1 MQGDSALG
9 RALALVRN
17 LRKRSPWNAAQTPNT
32 LRPYLVEEV
41 LELDH
46 AIASGDPLQLR
57 EEVGD
62 MLLHLAFQIVLA
74 EERSQFDAESVV
86 RALEQK
92 MQRRHSHLTGG
103 TASVP
108 ARRDSWERSK
118 RREVSN
124 GRSAFAGVPPHLP
137 PLLMALRLQER
148 ASGVGFD
155 WPDANGPEA
164 KVREEMAELQQLTPA
179 DPVERVAVEIG
190 DLLFAAVNLSRKL
203 GVDPNQALELAN
215 AKFRYRFEEVERM
228 ARDRGV
234 EIGDAT
240 LDELDTLWEE
250 VKQTGGDARGR

>member
-9 RALALVRN
+9 RALALVRE
-17 LRKRSPWNAAQTPNT
+17 LRKRSPWNAAQTAYT

-74 EERSQFDAESVV
+74 EERSQFDAETVV
-86 RALEQK
+86 RSLEEK
-92 MQRRHSHLTGG
+92 MRRRHTHLTSGV
-103 TASVP
+103 AAVP
-108 ARRDSWERSK
+108 AARDSWERAK
-118 RREVSN
+118 RRESSN

-155 WPDANGPEA
+155 WPDERGPQA
-164 KVREEMAELQQLTPA
+164 KVREEMAELEQLTPA
-179 DPVERVAVEIG
+179 EGQERVAVEIG

-203 GVDPNQALELAN
+203 GVDPNQALALAN

-228 ARDRGV
+228 ARERGV
-234 EIGDAT
+234 EVGEAT

-250 VKQTGGDARGR
+250 VKQRS

>member
-1 MQGDSALG
+1 M
-9 RALALVRN
+9 ALVRE
-17 LRKRSPWNAAQTPNT
+17 LRKRSPWNAAQTAYT

-46 AIASGDPLQLR
+46 AIASGDPMQLR

-74 EERSQFDAESVV
+74 EERSQFDAETVV
-86 RALEQK
+86 RSLEEK
-92 MQRRHSHLTGG
+92 MRRRHTHLTSGV
-103 TASVP
+103 AAVP
-108 ARRDSWERSK
+108 AARDSWERAK
-118 RREVSN
+118 RRESSN

-155 WPDANGPEA
+155 WPDERGPQA
-164 KVREEMAELQQLTPA
+164 KVREEMAELEQLTPA
-179 DPVERVAVEIG
+179 DGEERVAAEIG

-203 GVDPNQALELAN
+203 GIDPNQALQLAN
-215 AKFRYRFEEVERM
+215 AKFRHRFEEVERM
-228 ARDRGV
+228 ARERGV
-234 EIGDAT
+234 EIGEAT

-250 VKQTGGDARGR
+250 VKQSG

>member
-9 RALALVRN
+9 RALALVRE
-17 LRKRSPWNAAQTPNT
+17 LRTRSPWNAAQTAYT

-46 AIASGDPLQLR
+46 AIASGDPMQLR

-62 MLLHLAFQIVLA
+62 MLLHVAFQIVLA
-74 EERSQFDAESVV
+74 EERSQFDAETVV
-86 RALEQK
+86 RSLEQK
-92 MQRRHSHLTGG
+92 MRRRHAHLTSG
-103 TASVP
+103 AAAMPVP
-108 ARRDSWERSK
+108 GDSWERSK
-118 RREVSN
+118 RRESSS

-155 WPDANGPEA
+155 WPDERGPAA
-164 KVREEMAELQQLTPA
+164 KVREEMVELNELTPS
-179 DPVERVAVEIG
+179 DPPERVAVEVG

-203 GVDPNQALELAN
+203 GVDPNHALGLAN
-215 AKFRYRFEEVERM
+215 AKFRHRFEEVERM
-228 ARDRGV
+228 ARERGV
-234 EIGDAT
+234 EIGQAT

-250 VKQTGGDARGR
+250 VKQAG

>member
-9 RALALVRN
+9 RALALVRE
-17 LRKRSPWNAAQTPNT
+17 LRTRSPWNAAQTAYT

-46 AIASGDPLQLR
+46 AIASGDPMQLR

-62 MLLHLAFQIVLA
+62 MLLHVAFQIVLA
-74 EERSQFDAESVV
+74 EERSQFDAETVV
-86 RALEQK
+86 RSLEQK
-92 MQRRHSHLTGG
+92 MRRRHAHLTSG
-103 TASVP
+103 AAAMPVP
-108 ARRDSWERSK
+108 GDSWERSK
-118 RREVSN
+118 RRESSS

-155 WPDANGPEA
+155 WPDERGPQA
-164 KVREEMAELQQLTPA
+164 KVREEMVELDELTPS
-179 DPVERVAVEIG
+179 DPPERVAVEVG

-203 GVDPNQALELAN
+203 GVDPNHALGLAN
-215 AKFRYRFEEVERM
+215 AKFRHRFEEVERM
-228 ARDRGV
+228 ARERGV
-234 EIGDAT
+234 EIGQAT

-250 VKQTGGDARGR
+250 VKQAG

>member
-9 RALALVRN
+9 RVLALVRD
-17 LRKRSPWNAAQTPNT
+17 LRKRSPWNGAQTANT

-57 EEVGD
+57 EELGD
-62 MLLHLAFQIVLA
+62 MLLHLSFQIVLA
-74 EERSQFDAESVV
+74 EERSMMDAEAVV

-92 MQRRHSHLTGG
+92 MRRRHAHLMGDG
-103 TASVP
+103 TIPVE
-108 ARRDSWERSK
+108 SWERSK
-118 RREVSN
+118 RRDSGSS

-148 ASGVGFD
+148 AAGVGFD
-155 WPDANGPEA
+155 WPDEQGPLA
-164 KVREEMAELQQLTPA
+164 KVREEMAELEEA
-179 DPVERVAVEIG
+179 AESRVAARVQVEIG
-190 DLLFAAVNLSRKL
+190 DLFFAAVNLSRKF
-203 GVDPNQALELAN
+203 GVDPNQALEVAN
-215 AKFRYRFEEVERM
+215 QKFRQRFEEVERM

-234 EIGDAT
+234 EVGQAT

-250 VKQTGGDARGR
+250 VKQERG

>member
-9 RALALVRN
+9 RALALVRE
-17 LRKRSPWNAAQTPNT
+17 LRTRSPWNAAQTAYT

-46 AIASGDPLQLR
+46 AIASGDPMQLR

-62 MLLHLAFQIVLA
+62 MLLHVAFQIVLA
-74 EERSQFDAESVV
+74 EERSQFDAEAVV
-86 RALEQK
+86 RSLEQK
-92 MQRRHSHLTGG
+92 MRRRHAHLTSG
-103 TASVP
+103 AAAMPVP
-108 ARRDSWERSK
+108 GDSWERSK
-118 RREVSN
+118 RRESSS

-155 WPDANGPEA
+155 WPDERGPQA
-164 KVREEMAELQQLTPA
+164 KVREEMVELDELTPS
-179 DPVERVAVEIG
+179 DPPERVAVEVG

-203 GVDPNQALELAN
+203 GVDPNHALGLAN
-215 AKFRYRFEEVERM
+215 AKFRHRFEEVERM
-228 ARDRGV
+228 ARERGV
-234 EIGDAT
+234 EIGQAT

-250 VKQTGGDARGR
+250 VKQAG